1 MVVTVDVLQKSRD
14 LVVVFDGHGHTT
26 YRNDAAI
33 RRLTDDGGVAAD
45 NFPAEHQERFLAA
58 VSAAAAGSST
68 SFEWGEQGPAGVRGW
83 YSAEVTPHAGGG
95 ICISRDITERERM
108 KQRLRRSEQLMVDT
122 QGVAHLGTWEW
133 DITQPTATW
142 SAELYRIYGLSPET
156 YTPSYERYLQLI
168 HVDDRQRVIE
178 ATNRVFREHVPYSH
192 DERIHRPDGSIRYL
206 HTWAYPVLDD
216 TGKLTHLIGVCQD
229 ITDRATA
236 EEALHRLNVEL
247 EDRVAQRTRQLENAM
262 RELEGFSTMVTHDLR
277 APLTVVQMAVDLI
290 ARDPS
295 NKTGNTP
302 SHLERIRRAMR
313 NMSTLMDDLL
323 TLARVGR
330 SALQPTEIDISA
342 MCGELVAE
350 LRDSAPERRVD
361 VVIEPHLRANVDA
374 SMFRAV
380 LANLLGNAW
389 KYSSTRTLARIEVG
403 TIARNSGRALFVR
416 DNGIGFDM
424 VDRDKLFR
432 PFERLK
438 NANEVPGT
446 GIGLAIVDKILERHG
461 GSLDAES
468 APDAGATFFVALPP
482 TAWPP
487 G

>member
-1 MVVTVDVLQKSRD
+1 MVTVDVLQRSRD
-14 LVVVFDGHGHTT
+14 LVVVFDEHGNTT

-33 RRLTDDGGVAAD
+33 GRVPDDGGVAAN
-45 NFPAEHQERFLAA
+45 NFPADHQERFLYA
-58 VSAAAAGSST
+58 VPAAAAGSPT
-68 SFEWGEQGPAGVRGW
+68 SFEWGETGPAGVRDW

-95 ICISRDITERERM
+95 ICISRDITERERL
-108 KQRLRRSEQLMVDT
+108 KQRLRRNEQMMVDT

-156 YTPSYERYLQLI
+156 YTPSYERYLQLV

-192 DERIHRPDGSIRYL
+192 DERIHRPDGTLRYL

-216 TGKLTHLIGVCQD
+216 TGKLTRLIGVCQD
-229 ITDRATA
+229 ITDRASA
-236 EEALHRLNVEL
+236 EEALQRLNVEL
-247 EDRVAQRTRQLENAM
+247 EDRVAQRTTQLESAL

-290 ARDPS
+290 ARDPD
-295 NKTGNTP
+295 NKSGTVLA
-302 SHLERIRRAMR
+302 HLERIRRAMR

-330 SALQPTEIDISA
+330 SALHPSEIDISA
-342 MCGELVAE
+342 MCSELVTE
-350 LRDSAPERRVD
+350 LRASAPERSVD
-361 VVIEPHLRANVDA
+361 VVIEPSLRANVDP

-389 KYSSTRTLARIEVG
+389 KYSSTRDPARIEVG
-403 TIARNSGRALFVR
+403 TVARTSGRALFVR

-424 VDRDKLFR
+424 ADRDKLFR

-438 NANEVPGT
+438 NAIELPGT

-461 GSLDAES
+461 GSVDAES
-468 APDAGATFFVALPP
+468 APDTGATFFVALPP
-482 TAWPP
+482 TAWPA